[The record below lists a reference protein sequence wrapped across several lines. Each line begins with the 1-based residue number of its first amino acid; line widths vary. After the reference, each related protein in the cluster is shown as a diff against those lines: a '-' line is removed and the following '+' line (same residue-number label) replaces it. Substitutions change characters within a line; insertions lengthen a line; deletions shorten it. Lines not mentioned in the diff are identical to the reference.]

1 MRRRAIQFFIQN
13 FEILTKYI
21 KFLENIFIFDKIV
34 SENDFY

>member
-21 KFLENIFIFDKIV
+21 KFLENIFIFDKID